1 MNVSELA
8 RGAGLSPS
16 GVRWYEAVGV
26 LPAAPRRRN
35 GYREYS
41 KADLRLLQLVTTLR
55 RVGLTPADAGRLA
68 RLCLEHGAIDGHV
81 LSTLSEH
88 RRAISRQR
96 QELDRLEQ
104 ELADLEATVSAT
116 SHADWHTNVE
126 AAAEAQAPISVLFV
140 CNGNS
145 GRSQLAEALLQLHGG
160 VAFEARSAGISPRGI
175 GELAIRALAEAGID
189 WSGARSKHIDE
200 FADRRFAYVIT
211 LSDSAREQCPALP
224 GPHNSL
230 HWHLEDPADATG
242 TEAVRLQAYRRTLE
256 ELMLRLRPFIELAAQ
271 TVNRTRLIQK
281 EKVHG

>member
-1 MNVSELA
+1 
-8 RGAGLSPS
+8 
-16 GVRWYEAVGV
+16 
-26 LPAAPRRRN
+26 
-35 GYREYS
+35 
-41 KADLRLLQLVTTLR
+41 
-55 RVGLTPADAGRLA
+55 
-68 RLCLEHGAIDGHV
+68 V

-88 RRAISRQR
+88 RRAIARRR

-116 SHADWHTNVE
+116 SHAGRHTEVE
-126 AAAEAQAPISVLFV
+126 AEAPISVLFV

-160 VAFEARSAGISPRGI
+160 VAFEAQSAGISPRGI
-175 GELAIRALAEAGID
+175 SVLAIRALAGAGID

-200 FADRRFAYVIT
+200 FAGRRFAYVIT

-230 HWHLEDPADATG
+230 HWHLEDPAEATG

-271 TVNRTRLIQK
+271 TVNLTRIIQK
-281 EKVHG
+281 ERVHG